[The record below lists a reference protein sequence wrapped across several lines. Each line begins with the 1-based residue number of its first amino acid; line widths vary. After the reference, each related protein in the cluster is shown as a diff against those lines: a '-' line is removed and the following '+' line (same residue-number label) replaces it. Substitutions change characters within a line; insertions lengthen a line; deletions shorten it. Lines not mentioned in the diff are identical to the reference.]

1 MLIES
6 RFTEKSIV
14 LIVVWLSAFGMP
26 IMLSATNVAVP
37 VIASQF
43 NLSATQ
49 ITWIP
54 MAYLMASAMFVLTF
68 GRLADIVGRKRIF
81 FFGLL
86 ILSLSSIFAALATTG
101 SMLLLGRAFQGFGAA
116 MLYATQTAMVSSVY
130 PAKER
135 GKAIGITLAAV
146 YLGLALG
153 PTLGGIV
160 MQYLS
165 WRFNFVLHIPLIII
179 IMILI
184 TKVPEDSELKLTEN
198 FNFDKVGS
206 CLYAVSI
213 GLLCFGVSNLPDLSS
228 LLMLILFLVT
238 AALFIKHSLRS
249 AFPIWDLRI
258 FASNTMLTRS
268 CLASFLMYAATYSN
282 VVILSLYLQDL
293 RQLSPSQAGLIMSIQ
308 PGTMAILSATLG
320 RLSDVI
326 EPRFLATIGMVISA
340 FSLFSLSFLA
350 SGELSAYF
358 LISLVFIG
366 VGFSLFSSPNTHAI
380 MSSVTRKNYGL
391 ASGTAATTR
400 VLGQLSSMFL
410 ISFSLSF
417 IVGDQLITEETLP
430 SLLDAIELSFFIAGF
445 VCLLGALLSV
455 TRGKL
460 HE

>member
-1 MLIES
+1 MLSLLFDVRCYLLKCCYTEPLSSGSETVVPKPS
-6 RFTEKSIV
+6 RFNNEH
-14 LIVVWLSAFGMP
+14 
-26 IMLSATNVAVP
+26 
-37 VIASQF
+37 
-43 NLSATQ
+43 
-49 ITWIP
+49 
-54 MAYLMASAMFVLTF
+54 
-68 GRLADIVGRKRIF
+68 
-81 FFGLL
+81 
-86 ILSLSSIFAALATTG
+86 
-101 SMLLLGRAFQGFGAA
+101 
-116 MLYATQTAMVSSVY
+116 TA
-130 PAKER
+130 R
-135 GKAIGITLAAV
+135 NNGHIIG
-146 YLGLALG
+146 YF
-153 PTLGGIV
+153 
-160 MQYLS
+160 
-165 WRFNFVLHIPLIII
+165 R
-179 IMILI
+179 
-184 TKVPEDSELKLTEN
+184 
-198 FNFDKVGS
+198 
-206 CLYAVSI
+206 
-213 GLLCFGVSNLPDLSS
+213 
-228 LLMLILFLVT
+228 
-238 AALFIKHSLRS
+238 
-249 AFPIWDLRI
+249 
-258 FASNTMLTRS
+258 
-268 CLASFLMYAATYSN
+268 
-282 VVILSLYLQDL
+282 
-293 RQLSPSQAGLIMSIQ
+293 
-308 PGTMAILSATLG
+308 